1 MSKTSKIF
9 IQKGVVKSRSSKA
22 LKIYSEICPDFTI
35 YKGEKPSH
43 FIGKIWQDY
52 QSIGITENSIN
63 GKIFEYILS
72 SLLINENLLPFYVQA
87 KVAFVPNADYD
98 FLLYCKEKGPIVL
111 SAKTSLRER
120 YKQADLEAVALKY
133 VYRKSESYLI
143 TIDEREASVI
153 QSKVV
158 NGDVIGINRVIYTL
172 TDEFDRFISY
182 LKSYKFE
189 QAGSVNIVQ
198 AGSIIC

>member
-1 MSKTSKIF
+1 MSKTSEIF
-9 IQKGVVKSRSSKA
+9 IQKGVVKNRSSKA

-35 YKGEKPSH
+35 YKDEKPSCC
-43 FIGKIWQDY
+43 IEKIWRLY
-52 QSIGITENSIN
+52 QGFGITENSIN

-87 KVAFVPNADYD
+87 KIAFVPNADYD

-143 TIDEREASVI
+143 TIDQKEASSIQAKVI
-153 QSKVV
+153 S
-158 NGDVIGINRVIYTL
+158 GDVIGIDRVIYVL
-172 TDEFDRFISY
+172 TDEFDDFINY
-182 LKSYKFE
+182 LKKHKFE

-198 AGSIIC
+198 AGSIIY